1 MRTPLAATARVTTAT
16 LLGVGFAAVIGS
28 GTAQAAPEDCT
39 INRDLTGATATCH
52 DVDAPAGR
60 EYALIVD
67 CWGLHGV
74 PNSFPLMAVGPYS
87 GSWSGSFS
95 PSGTGS
101 ASCVGPWSVGTAT
114 GAHVAI
120 YRE

>member
-1 MRTPLAATARVTTAT
+1 MRKSLVVTTRVMTTA
-16 LLGVGFAAVIGS
+16 LIGVGFATAIGS
-28 GTAQAAPEDCT
+28 GTAQAAPEDCQIT
-39 INRDLTGATATCH
+39 RDLTGATATCH

-67 CWGLHGV
+67 CFGLHGI
-74 PNSFPLMAVGPYS
+74 PNAFPLMAVGPYT

-95 PSGTGS
+95 PSGQGTS
-101 ASCVGPWSVGTAT
+101 SCLGPWSVGTAT

-120 YRE
+120 YRD

>member
-1 MRTPLAATARVTTAT
+1 MRKSLIATARVTSAAVVG
-16 LLGVGFAAVIGS
+16 LGFAAVIGS
-28 GTAQAAPEDCT
+28 GTAQAAPEDCVIT
-39 INRDLTGATATCH
+39 RDLTGATASCH
-52 DVDAPAGR
+52 DDDAPAGR

-74 PNSFPLMAVGPYS
+74 PNAFPLMAVGPYS

-95 PSGTGS
+95 PSGTGA
-101 ASCVGPWSVGTAT
+101 ASCLGPFSVGTAT

-120 YRE
+120 YRD